1 MGVFQQETQMTV
13 VNEPLPCCLPMLNKN
28 ELITVLYI
36 SCWKTINDYYKLSP
50 TGKNHITYMTL
61 R

>member
-1 MGVFQQETQMTV
+1 MTV
-13 VNEPLPCCLPMLNKN
+13 VNEPLAHCCLPMLNKN

-36 SCWKTINDYYKLSP
+36 SCWKAINDHYKLSP
-50 TGKNHITYMTL
+50 TGKNHITYMML